1 MHIRSLNI
9 ENFRAIR
16 QLELRDLPN
25 AIVVAGPNGCGKSS
39 LFDAIRLLKSAYG
52 QYNPNE
58 YQSFFQE
65 FQINVQRL
73 NQEGHRFFHDP
84 TKPLHIKAEFELTDN
99 EKNYLKKHAHGLVS
113 NLFWGHE
120 QQIFSPIMAVNSL
133 VVDPSTRRAKEP
145 QVTEQVN
152 EFLKAFQPAL
162 EEKFHVAKLSM
173 TPRGEPFSMDSP
185 VIELIFKLYQPKF
198 LGVVEYH
205 GANRNYGRE
214 QIGGINLQISDSNQQ
229 HKQHALYN
237 TENKYRNVKTEMAQF
252 YIRQILAE
260 KAGISFAEQN
270 DLHQTLNELFEVF
283 FPGKKFIG
291 PIPTEEGG
299 LSFPV
304 RLENDREID
313 IDELSSGE
321 KEVLLGYLRLRSNSP
336 KNSIILLDEP
346 ELHLNPRL
354 IRGLPRFYQK
364 HLGKALDNQ
373 LFLVTHSDALLRE
386 AVEDSEYAVYH
397 MQPAHATDP
406 NSNQAIPVSAGSEIE
421 RAVIDLVGDLATYSP
436 RSKIVIVEGDSESE
450 FDVTLIKQLFPAFA
464 ERVNLISGGNKTG
477 VKTLQVLLNKAADKG
492 KLDAG
497 FYSIVD
503 KDYDGPEL
511 VESIRQYSWDVYHIE
526 NYLLEPKFIREVLKK
541 IGSKQEYLS
550 EIEIENN
557 LRECAKETI
566 ENILKIQMES
576 WINSLFQKSIDLG
589 FNPKL
594 ELIQGFSQ
602 ATQRSLNKI
611 DTTVK
616 NQLTMEK
623 LTQKNEE
630 IRNELNTAIQNNTW
644 KTEFRGRNILKQF
657 ASKIFVGKSK
667 GVNYEIFR
675 NLIINQMRETGY
687 QPPEMKKIIETI
699 LSE

>member
-1 MHIRSLNI
+1 MHIRSLYI

-84 TKPLHIKAEFELTDN
+84 TQLLHIKAEFELTDS
-99 EKNYLKKHAHGLVS
+99 EKNYLKNNAYNLVS
-113 NLFWGHE
+113 NFFWGHE
-120 QQIFSPIMAVNSL
+120 QQVFSPIIGVNPL

-145 QVTEQVN
+145 HVTEEVN
-152 EFLKAFQPAL
+152 KFLKAFQPAL
-162 EEKFHVAKLSM
+162 EEKFHVAELSM
-173 TPRGEPFSMDSP
+173 EPRGEPLSKDSP
-185 VIELIFKLYQPKF
+185 VIELIFNLYQPKV

-214 QIGGINLQISDSNQQ
+214 QVGGLNLQISDSNQQ

-237 TENKYRNVKTEMAQF
+237 TENKYRNVKTEMAQS

-260 KAGISFAEQN
+260 KAGRSFPEQN
-270 DLHQTLNELFEVF
+270 DLNQTLNELFEVF
-283 FPGKKFIG
+283 LPGKEFIG

-304 RLENDREID
+304 RLENGREID

-354 IRGLPRFYQK
+354 IRGLPHFYQK
-364 HLGKALDNQ
+364 HLGKTLDNQ

-421 RAVIDLVGDLATYSP
+421 RVVIDLVGDLATYSP

-450 FDVTLIKQLFPAFA
+450 FDVTLIKQLFPIFA
-464 ERVNLISGGNKTG
+464 ERVNLISGGNKSG

-511 VESIRQYSWDVYHIE
+511 VESIRQYSWNVYHIE
-526 NYLLEPKFIREVLKK
+526 NYLLEPFYISEVLKK
-541 IGSKQEYLS
+541 ISLEQNHLS
-550 EIEIENN
+550 EKEIENKI
-557 LRECAKETI
+557 LDCANETI
-566 ENILKIQMES
+566 ENILRIQLNK
-576 WINSLFQKSIDLG
+576 WIHSQLIKCINLG
-589 FNPKL
+589 FDPQL
-594 ELIQGFSQ
+594 TLIQGFSE
-602 ATQRSLNKI
+602 ATQRSLNNI

-616 NQLTMEK
+616 NQLTTEK
-623 LTQKNEE
+623 LKQKDEE
-630 IRNELNTAIQNNTW
+630 LRNELNTAIQNNTW
-644 KTEFRGRNILKQF
+644 KTIFRGRDILKR
-657 ASKIFVGKSK
+657 FVGEIN
-667 GVNYEIFR
+667 GVNYETFR
-675 NLIINQMRETGY
+675 NLIVNQMRETGY
-687 QPPEMKKIIETI
+687 QPPEMKIIINTI
-699 LSE
+699 LSQ